1 MSAVVLGYTTAT
13 ATVFLICF
21 LAYRSKPQKYA
32 DLMGVSAMIAM
43 VFAVGNLLLAM
54 YRFPDALLAFP
65 LLDLTLA
72 AMIYRAWQKN
82 REPWKVVM
90 VGSLVVQ
97 LMLHFAAIS
106 MWKTG
111 ALTQHGLWLYV
122 VSINAFF
129 VVQLAT
135 LASVGVGHG
144 LDCLR
149 RWLSDRRGVPTL
161 SDAQP

>member
-1 MSAVVLGYTTAT
+1 MSLVLIYTMAT
-13 ATVFLICF
+13 LAVFLICF
-21 LAYRSKPQKYA
+21 LAYRSRPQQYA
-32 DLMGVSAMIAM
+32 DLMGVSAMIAL

-82 REPWKVVM
+82 REPWKAVM

-97 LMLHFAAIS
+97 LMLHFAAIA

-111 ALTQHGLWLYV
+111 ELTQYGLWLYV

-149 RWLSDRRGVPTL
+149 RWLSDRRGVHTL
-161 SDAQP
+161 SDAQS

>member
-1 MSAVVLGYTTAT
+1 MTLALAYATAT
-13 ATVFLICF
+13 AAVFLICF
-21 LAYRSKPQKYA
+21 LAYRSRPAKYA
-32 DLMGVSAMIAM
+32 DLMGVSAMIAL

-54 YRFPDALLAFP
+54 YRFPDALLAMP

-72 AMIYRAWQKN
+72 LMIYRAWMKN
-82 REPWKVVM
+82 KEPWKVVM

-97 LMLHFAAIS
+97 LMLHFAAIA

-111 ALTQHGLWLYV
+111 NLTQYGLWLYV

-129 VVQLAT
+129 IVQLAT

-149 RWLSDRRGVPTL
+149 RWLSDRRGLHPVP
-161 SDAQP
+161 DAGS

>member
-1 MSAVVLGYTTAT
+1 MILVLIYTMATLAVFA
-13 ATVFLICF
+13 ICF
-21 LAYRSKPQKYA
+21 LAYRSRPQRYA
-32 DLMGVSAMIAM
+32 DLMGVSAMIAL

-82 REPWKVVM
+82 REPWKAVM

-97 LMLHFAAIS
+97 LMLHFAAIA

-111 ALTQHGLWLYV
+111 GLTQYGLWLYV

-149 RWLSDRRGVPTL
+149 RWLSDRRGVHTL
-161 SDAQP
+161 SDAQS

>member
-1 MSAVVLGYTTAT
+1 MSLLLAYTTAT
-13 ATVFLICF
+13 AGVFLICF

-32 DLMGVSAMIAM
+32 DLMGVSVMIAL

-54 YRFPDALLAFP
+54 YRFPDALLAYP

-82 REPWKVVM
+82 RKPWKAVM

-97 LMLHFAAIS
+97 LMLHFAAIA

-111 ALTQHGLWLYV
+111 GLTQYGLWLYV

-149 RWLSDRRGVPTL
+149 RWLSNRRGGHPVA
-161 SDAQP
+161 DAQS

>member
-1 MSAVVLGYTTAT
+1 MSTVLAYTLA
-13 ATVFLICF
+13 AAAVFLICF

-32 DLMGVSAMIAM
+32 NLMGVSTMIT
-43 VFAVGNLLLAM
+43 VLFAVGNLLLAM

-65 LLDLTLA
+65 ILDLTLA
-72 AMIYRAWQKN
+72 VMIYRAWQKN

-90 VGSLVVQ
+90 VGCLVVQ
-97 LMLHFAAIS
+97 LMLHFTAIS

-111 ALTQHGLWLYV
+111 ALTQHGLWLYA

-149 RWLSDRRGVPTL
+149 RWLSDRRGEGLV
-161 SDAQP
+161 SDARQ

>member
-1 MSAVVLGYTTAT
+1 MLAYTLAT
-13 ATVFLICF
+13 AAVFLICF
-21 LAYRSKPQKYA
+21 LAYRSRPQKYA
-32 DLMGVSAMIAM
+32 DLMGVSTMIT
-43 VFAVGNLLLAM
+43 VLFAVGNLLLAM

-65 LLDLTLA
+65 ILDLTLA

-90 VGSLVVQ
+90 VGCLVVQ
-97 LMLHFAAIS
+97 LMLHFTAIS

-149 RWLSDRRGVPTL
+149 RWLSNRRGGHPVA
-161 SDAQP
+161 DAQS